1 MEIMAVYSAWWEIAR
16 PFMAFSGIPSL
27 LITANLE
34 TELCLVVTR
43 YDSQHR
49 VRTTLTSPI
58 LVSLA
63 MSDESGLLSAQMTQP
78 SFRNLLHFH
87 SNILDLCCAKVK
99 FRQDLNPSAYS
110 CTLSTVFVRLPFSR
124 AGLAI

>member
-1 MEIMAVYSAWWEIAR
+1 MKIMAVYSAWWEIAR

-27 LITANLE
+27 LVTANLE
-34 TELCLVVTR
+34 TELCLVASR

-58 LVSLA
+58 SFSLA
-63 MSDESGLLSAQMTQP
+63 MSDESGLLSAKMDQP
-78 SFRNLLHFH
+78 SFRSLLQFH

-110 CTLSTVFVRLPFSR
+110 CTLSTVFVRLLFAR
-124 AGLAI
+124 AGWAI